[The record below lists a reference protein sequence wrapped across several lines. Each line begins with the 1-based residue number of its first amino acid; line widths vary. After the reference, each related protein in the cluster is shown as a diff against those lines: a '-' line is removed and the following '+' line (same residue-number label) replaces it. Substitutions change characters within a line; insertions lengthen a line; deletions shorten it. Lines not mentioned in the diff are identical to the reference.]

1 MAMKAKHAFGSEQNI
16 SKALAEGK
24 IDAYDILFLDE
35 KKVGWIN
42 KNGEV
47 VIAET
52 DLSGIEAELA
62 TKASAKEVDA
72 VEAELANKAN
82 AAEVEA
88 QLATK
93 ASAEDVQAVEA
104 QIATK
109 ADAQEV
115 EEKLSA
121 KADATEVAAL
131 ETELATK
138 VTAEEVDAKVE
149 TAVKAE
155 IEASVEK
162 TKYEITDVPEGTLV
176 DYRESEIRI
185 MVPADAVFTK
195 QSVGAGGDANS
206 YYCTFKTYAPSD
218 DVVGYIEHLGGNVDA
233 EILTDL
239 KTDANG
245 RKYQPTWLGIAKY
258 DEATGTWNYHGK
270 NSAENHYIGWDY
282 QIDWYNADGMMVE
295 SDSIRINL
303 SNEDCH
309 FMIEPYYV
317 AQITKDIDT
326 KIEEKVDTVVEEK
339 IETIVEEKIKEVE
352 TSYEIVEF

>member
-1 MAMKAKHAFGSEQNI
+1 MPKKAKFGFGSSSNVEQ
-16 SKALAEGK
+16 ALQDGK
-24 IDAYDILFLDE
+24 INARDIVFLDE
-35 KKVGWIN
+35 NTDSPKVGWVTLDGKIVTA
-42 KNGEV
+42 K
-47 VIAET
+47 T
-52 DLSGIEAELA
+52 DLSEVEADVAAL
-62 TKASAKEVDA
+62 
-72 VEAELANKAN
+72 EAELANKAN

-93 ASAEDVQAVEA
+93 ASAEAVQTVEA
-104 QIATK
+104 ELANK
-109 ADAQEV
+109 ADTQEV

-162 TKYEITDVPEGTLV
+162 TKYEISGVPEGTLV
-176 DYRESEIRI
+176 NIDEHEIRI
-185 MVPADAVFTK
+185 MCKSDAVFTK
-195 QSVGAGGDANS
+195 QAVGEGGDANT
-206 YYCTFKTYAPSD
+206 YYLTLKTYAPD
-218 DVVGYIEHLGGNVDA
+218 GAVGYIEHLGNQVDE

-245 RKYQPTWLGIAKY
+245 RKYQPTWLGLAKY
-258 DEATGTWNYHGK
+258 DEATGAWNYYGK
-270 NSAENHYIGWDY
+270 DSTANHYIGWDY
-282 QIDWYNADGMMVE
+282 QIDFFDADGKMIE

-309 FMIEPYYV
+309 FVIEPYYV
-317 AQITKDIDT
+317 GKITSDMDA
-326 KIEEKVDTVVEEK
+326 KIDTVVEEK
-339 IETIVEEKIKEVE
+339 IKEVNIG
-352 TSYEIVEF
+352 YEIVEF